1 MRMLRSSSLAACVS
15 LRVLLT
21 GRTAAVAASPLSS
34 SSSSFLFHHH
44 KPIRHAGRCVTTTRR
59 TVVTTMRGG
68 GGGGG
73 DDKDETTKHADAAT
87 TAATTTATTL
97 PIPPLRYL
105 GDERLMQRQSPVTSH
120 DIQHQ
125 DFAGQLEMLRRA
137 MQHYGGIGI
146 AAPQVGWWTR

>member
-1 MRMLRSSSLAACVS
+1 
-15 LRVLLT
+15 
-21 GRTAAVAASPLSS
+21 
-34 SSSSFLFHHH
+34 
-44 KPIRHAGRCVTTTRR
+44 
-59 TVVTTMRGG
+59 MRGG
-68 GGGGG
+68 GGG
-73 DDKDETTKHADAAT
+73 DKDETTNDVDRT
-87 TAATTTATTL
+87 TATNTITTTL

-105 GDERLMQRQSPVTSH
+105 GDERLMQRQPPVTPH